1 MLKSPTIRARHGVAA
16 FKNSTVRAWSAWQ
29 HRQTVL
35 INELR
40 LDLSALRV
48 RQFVLHRLDEHLFW
62 FSAQPRGN

>member
-1 MLKSPTIRARHGVAA
+1 MLKSPTFRARHGVAA
-16 FKNSTVRAWSAWQ
+16 FKSSTVRAWSAWA

-48 RQFVLHRLDEHLFW
+48 RQFVLHRMDDNLFG
-62 FSAQPRGN
+62 FAGSA

>member
-16 FKNSTVRAWSAWQ
+16 FKNSTVSAWSAWT

-48 RQFVLHRLDEHLFW
+48 RQFVLQRMVDHLFGVT
-62 FSAQPRGN
+62 AQPG

>member
-1 MLKSPTIRARHGVAA
+1 MRQMLKSPTIRARHGVAA
-16 FKNSTVRAWSAWQ
+16 FKNSTVRAWSSWV

-48 RQFVLHRLDEHLFW
+48 KQFVLHRMQDHLFGVT
-62 FSAQPRGN
+62 A

>member
-16 FKNSTVRAWSAWQ
+16 FKNSTVRAWSAWA

-48 RQFVLHRLDEHLFW
+48 RQFILQRMQNHLFGVT
-62 FSAQPRGN
+62 AQHG